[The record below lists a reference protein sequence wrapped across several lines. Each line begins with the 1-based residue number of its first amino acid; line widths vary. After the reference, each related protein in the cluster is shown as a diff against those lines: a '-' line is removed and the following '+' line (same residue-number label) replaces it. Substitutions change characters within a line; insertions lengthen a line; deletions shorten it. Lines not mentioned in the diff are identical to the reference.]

1 VIGDAPVLVLGAR
14 GQVARELA
22 RLGLELGMSLETAG
36 RERLDLSSDSADE
49 TVLGALIDQTGARG
63 VINAAAYT
71 AVDLAESEPERAFHL
86 NRDIPGRL
94 ARVCADRAIPLVHY
108 STDYGFDGAKAAAYV
123 ETDPRSP
130 LNVYGRSKAGGEDQV
145 LAAGGDAIILRTA
158 WVFGAFGRNFMKTM
172 LSLAETRT
180 ELTVVDDQRGR
191 PTWSRDAAQAGL
203 AALDLLRRGG
213 PSGLYHAAGADDASW
228 ADLAEHL
235 MGLRAVPGRPSP
247 AVRRITTAEFP
258 TAAQRSPYSGLDSSR
273 LAAQTDW
280 RPSGWRSAASAAYAD
295 LQSLV
300 SKGIV

>member
-1 VIGDAPVLVLGAR
+1 MV
-14 GQVARELA
+14 
-22 RLGLELGMSLETAG
+22 TAG
-36 RERLDLSSDSADE
+36 RNRLDLSLEGTDE
-49 TVLGALIDQTGARG
+49 GALAALIDQTAARG

-94 ARVCADRAIPLVHY
+94 ARVCAERAIPLVHY
-108 STDYGFDGAKAAAYV
+108 STDYVFDGAKAAAYT
-123 ETDPRSP
+123 ENDPRSP
-130 LNVYGRSKAGGEDQV
+130 LNVYGQSKAEGEDQV
-145 LAAGGDAIILRTA
+145 LAAGGDAIVLRTA

-172 LSLAETRT
+172 LSLAESRT

-191 PTWSRDAAQAGL
+191 PTWSRDAALAGL
-203 AALDLLRRGG
+203 AALDLLSQGG
-213 PSGLYHAAGADDASW
+213 PAGLYHAAGADDASW

-235 MGLRAVPGRPSP
+235 MGLRAAMERSAP
-247 AVRRITTAEFP
+247 AVRRITTTEFP
-258 TAAQRSPYSGLDSSR
+258 TAARRSPYSGLDSSR

-280 RPSGWRSAASAAYAD
+280 RPSGWRSAASAAFAD